1 MRYLNDDTGTSQES
15 STSEKLVQEASR
27 MTYEERLK
35 ERQKLIL
42 QMRALSEA
50 DALACGMVN
59 DE

>member
-1 MRYLNDDTGTSQES
+1 MRYLLDNGGTSQES
-15 STSEKLVQEASR
+15 STFENLVQEASR

-42 QMRALSEA
+42 QMRALSDA
-50 DALACGMVN
+50 DALACGMFN